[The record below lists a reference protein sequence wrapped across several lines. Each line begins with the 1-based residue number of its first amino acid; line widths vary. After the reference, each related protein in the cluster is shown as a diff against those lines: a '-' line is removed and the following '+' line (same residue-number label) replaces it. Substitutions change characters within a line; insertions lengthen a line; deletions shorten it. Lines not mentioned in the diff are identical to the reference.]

1 MKRVIR
7 CSTENSLSGKYVKDI
22 LRKMSFKDN
31 VRVQVDKDSVTKYDI
46 PYGGFSGKVSEV
58 PWFFS
63 DLEVDSA
70 NNDGNSV
77 RIRVK

>member
-22 LRKMSFKDN
+22 LKKMSFKET
-31 VRVQVDKDSVTKYDI
+31 VRVQVDKDSVIKYDI
-46 PYGGFSGKVSEV
+46 PYGGFTGKVSEV

-77 RIRVK
+77 RIQVK

>member
-63 DLEVDSA
+63 NLEVDSA

>member
-7 CSTENSLSGKYVKDI
+7 CSTENSLSGKCVKDI

-70 NNDGNSV
+70 NNDVNSV
-77 RIRVK
+77 RIQVK

>member
-1 MKRVIR
+1 LKRVIR
-7 CSTENSLSGKYVKDI
+7 CSSENTLSGKYVKDI

>member
-1 MKRVIR
+1 MKRVVR
-7 CSTENSLSGKYVKDI
+7 CSAENTLSGKYVKDI
-22 LRKMSFKDN
+22 LKKMSFKDT
-31 VRVQVDKDSVTKYDI
+31 VRVQVDKDSVIKYDI
-46 PYGGFSGKVSEV
+46 QYGGFTGKVSEV

-77 RIRVK
+77 RIQVK

>member
-22 LRKMSFKDN
+22 LKKMSFKDN
-31 VRVQVDKDSVTKYDI
+31 VRVQMDKDSVTKYDI
-46 PYGGFSGKVSEV
+46 PYGGFTGKVSEV

-63 DLEVDSA
+63 DLEIDSV
-70 NNDGNSV
+70 NNDGDSV

>member
-22 LRKMSFKDN
+22 LKKMSFKDN
-31 VRVQVDKDSVTKYDI
+31 VRIQMDKDSVTKYDI
-46 PYGGFSGKVSEV
+46 PYGGFTGKVSEV

-63 DLEVDSA
+63 DLRVDSA
-70 NNDGNSV
+70 DNDGDSV